1 MDYMTKQK
9 ILSWI
14 AVLIWMTIIF
24 ISSHLPATS
33 SSELSSGVTEFI
45 LNTFGE
51 MISTVGIDINDLH
64 TIVRKNAHFFAYM
77 VLGVLTAN
85 ALRMGGGL
93 SYNRAFYALVICM
106 MYAASDEFHQ
116 LFIPGR
122 SGELRDVLIDS
133 AGAIVG
139 VGIVL
144 GLNRIPRFKKYQAQS
159 TPK

>member
-1 MDYMTKQK
+1 MTKRK
-9 ILSWI
+9 ILSWT
-14 AVLIWMTIIF
+14 AVLIWMAIIF

-33 SSELSSGVTEFI
+33 SSELSSGITEFI

-77 VLGVLTAN
+77 VLGLLTVN
-85 ALRMGGGL
+85 ALRTSGEL
-93 SYNRAFYALVICM
+93 SYNRAFFALGICVV
-106 MYAASDEFHQ
+106 YAASDEFHQ

-122 SGELRDVLIDS
+122 SGEIRDVMIDS

-144 GLNRIPRFKKYQAQS
+144 LISRAKKLRRNK
-159 TPK
+159 T